1 MPRQSRR
8 VRQVGTQPGDRVVL
22 TGDMSTGEGELKTLA
37 ERIGLWVTGSV
48 RGKTAPLVAADPW
61 SQSGKAQ
68 AARQLGVHIPTEQV
82 FRYYLEQ
89 IVAEQKAPAIP

>member
-1 MPRQSRR
+1 
-8 VRQVGTQPGDRVVL
+8 VGTGC
-22 TGDMSTGEGELKTLA
+22 
-37 ERIGLWVTGSV
+37 
-48 RGKTAPLVAADPW
+48 PLQSKAADPW

-68 AARQLGVHIPTEQV
+68 AARQLGIRIATEQV